1 MRHDSFAL
9 NVAFF
14 SYSFSAALGYD
25 WKVNANQTAIDG
37 LNLWP
42 ALMSGGNTR

>member
-9 NVAFF
+9 NVTFL
-14 SYSFSAALGYD
+14 FSAALGYD

-42 ALMSGGNTR
+42 ALTSGGNTR